1 MLVTVHLPGV
11 LRPHA
16 GGRANLPV
24 QLEEPATLASLF
36 ERVAAEAPALERRI
50 RDETGAL
57 RRHVNLFVGDEDIR
71 ALAGLATPLSD
82 GAEVLVVAAV
92 SGG

>member
-16 GGRANLPV
+16 GGRVDLLV
-24 QLEEPATLASLF
+24 QLEGPATLARLL

-57 RRHVNLFVGDEDIR
+57 RRHVNLFVGDEDVR
-71 ALAGLATPLSD
+71 ALAVLATPLSD
-82 GAEVLVVAAV
+82 WAEVLVLASV

>member
-1 MLVTVHLPGV
+1 MLVTMHLPGV

-16 GGRANLPV
+16 GGRAELPV
-24 QLEEPATLASLF
+24 QLEEPATLARLL
-36 ERVAAEAPALERRI
+36 ERLAAAVPALERRI
-50 RDETGAL
+50 RDETGTL
-57 RRHVNLFVGDEDIR
+57 RRHVNLYVGDEDIR
-71 ALAGLATPLSD
+71 AVAGLATPLSD